1 MQHDVQNLDGQHWNK
16 ERGAKCSSVT
26 NLQFANIEVEPFLP
40 QSVSTILQLVV
51 AFFFS
56 VLGEAKALSIIRES
70 RSWKNNAFFQK
81 VGIKIIVFHKK
92 TGDLTWRLY
101 SSITEKTRKH

>member
-1 MQHDVQNLDGQHWNK
+1 MFFCDKFAICTH
-16 ERGAKCSSVT
+16 RSRAIFATKCL
-26 NLQFANIEVEPFLP
+26 NNFATGCSI
-40 QSVSTILQLVV
+40 
-51 AFFFS
+51 FFFS
-56 VLGEAKALSIIRES
+56 VLGHEAKALSIIRES